1 MRRPMPPGAVWF
13 AAWVTV
19 LIAALVVGGLV
30 VGNVADAR
38 DRDRERIDALSRGLT
53 AANDRLAELDQP
65 TQPAPEQIVD
75 EPEVVETTTTLP
87 PTSTVPA
94 ATIRAAV
101 DRWLRDNPPADGRP
115 PTTEEIVSAV
125 VAVCTATGGCN
136 GRDGRD
142 APAPTAAQI
151 QAAVAAYCSDGR
163 CRGSRGE
170 PGAAG
175 VDGVSPPCLATPEQ
189 CVGPAGPQGG
199 VGPQGGPG
207 PAPASWTFTVGLTT
221 YTCVDSNGDLAYEC
235 TGQTVLPP

>member
-19 LIAALVVGGLV
+19 LIAALVVGALV

-94 ATIRAAV
+94 ATVRAAV

-142 APAPTAAQI
+142 APPPTAAQI

-163 CRGSRGE
+163 CVGPRGPRGE
-170 PGAAG
+170 PGA
-175 VDGVSPPCLATPEQ
+175 DGVTPPCLSMPEQ
-189 CVGPAGPQGG
+189 CQGATGAQGG
-199 VGPQGGPG
+199 QGLQGVQGPP
-207 PAPASWTFTVGLTT
+207 PTSWTFTVGLTT
-221 YTCVDSNGDLAYEC
+221 YTCTDSNGDLAYEC
-235 TGQTVLPP
+235 TAQPVLPP